1 VNGQSAKQI
10 VSAFCDLDSGPV
22 KQISEILYTS
32 LFPQHAKSGETTFAS
47 FLASDMRSYFWKFLA
62 TTLLSDHFFVKAMAR
77 KEADPGNFP
86 QYVYMQFF
94 KLRTLM
100 GPSWAGDR
108 FYKAAL
114 ARYAP
119 FIQGQPW
126 TIYQYL
132 TVDKFS
138 DQTFAPEVQAAVG
151 AATVVGQHNGDTFCS
166 GGSNA
171 RCHTSRID
179 DYNHGLAVEAWLNGA
194 HVSPNLFTGTAP
206 DNK

>member
-1 VNGQSAKQI
+1 
-10 VSAFCDLDSGPV
+10 
-22 KQISEILYTS
+22 
-32 LFPQHAKSGETTFAS
+32 
-47 FLASDMRSYFWKFLA
+47 MRSYFWKFLA
-62 TTLLSDHFFVKAMAR
+62 TTLLSDAFFVKAMAR

-100 GPSWAGDR
+100 GASWGDDR

-114 ARYAP
+114 DRYAP

-138 DQTFAPEVQAAVG
+138 EQTFLPEVQKAVG
-151 AATVVGQHNGDTFCS
+151 AATVVGQHNGESFCS
-166 GGSNA
+166 GGKVPQ
-171 RCHTSRID
+171 CHTSHIE
-179 DYNHGLAVEAWLNGA
+179 DYNHGLAVEAWLKGA
-194 HVSPNLFTGTAP
+194 HVAPPNLFTGTAP
-206 DNK
+206 DNKQ